1 MTCWAT
7 SPIRLSSDGEEG
19 RMRRN
24 AVRFLVVGVMAL
36 APLAG
41 TPAHAA
47 TPQGSCP
54 PIFGDPVPISSLP
67 ADLQGF
73 ATFIDTEVG
82 GNNDGLVCV
91 TTLAP
96 KSEGNGTRL
105 NILDNRVA
113 GF

>member
-1 MTCWAT
+1 MRK
-7 SPIRLSSDGEEG
+7 RLMG
-19 RMRRN
+19 M
-24 AVRFLVVGVMAL
+24 AVVGVMAL
-36 APLAG
+36 SPLAG
-41 TPAHAA
+41 ASVAHAA

-54 PIFGDPVPISSLP
+54 PTFGDPVPISSLS

-73 ATFIDTEVG
+73 ATFIDTQVG

-96 KSEGNGTRL
+96 NSQGNGTRL

>member
-1 MTCWAT
+1 
-7 SPIRLSSDGEEG
+7 
-19 RMRRN
+19 MRRRLMGL
-24 AVRFLVVGVMAL
+24 AMAGML
-36 APLAG
+36 LAAPLLAS
-41 TPAHAA
+41 PAAHAA

-54 PIFGDPVPISSLP
+54 PTFGDPVPISSLS

-73 ATFIDTEVG
+73 ATFIDTQVG

-96 KSEGNGTRL
+96 NSQGNGTRL